1 MSRLQTIENALASIN
16 ETVFQELC
24 DSFLILKNEN
34 YRAFSRVGSQ
44 SGKQKTI
51 KGTPD
56 TFLLLPNIFMGNEGV
71 FAIILKEDNSL
82 VGSIGIITDPKRENT
97 RTRML
102 GYWLK
107 ECHWGKGM
115 ASEATRTILDY
126 GFNVLGLH
134 LISANCYPHN
144 TRSRLLLERNGFIYE
159 GILHEAEM
167 TYDGH
172 VYDHLCFYQKKERVP
187 MD

>member
-1 MSRLQTIENALASIN
+1 MPYLHNIIFILPKTNYQIPCIQYVRPLWNLRYFYVVPSRRYFLSLGFGNIQRALADP
-16 ETVFQELC
+16 FP
-24 DSFLILKNEN
+24 
-34 YRAFSRVGSQ
+34 
-44 SGKQKTI
+44 GK
-51 KGTPD
+51 D
-56 TFLLLPNIFMGNEGV
+56 E
-71 FAIILKEDNSL
+71 EDNSL

-144 TRSRLLLERNGFIYE
+144 TRSRLLLERNGFVYE

-172 VYDHLCFYQKKERVP
+172 VYDHLCFYQKKGRVP

>member
-1 MSRLQTIENALASIN
+1 M
-16 ETVFQELC
+16 
-24 DSFLILKNEN
+24 
-34 YRAFSRVGSQ
+34 
-44 SGKQKTI
+44 
-51 KGTPD
+51 
-56 TFLLLPNIFMGNEGV
+56 
-71 FAIILKEDNSL
+71 
-82 VGSIGIITDPKRENT
+82 GSIGIITDPKRENT

-107 ECHWGKGM
+107 RVPLGKNCN
-115 ASEATRTILDY
+115 ETRTILDY

-134 LISANCYPHN
+134 LISATNCYPHN

-172 VYDHLCFYQKKERVP
+172 VYDHLCFYQKKSAHGLKRSY
-187 MD
+187 DDIRK

>member
-1 MSRLQTIENALASIN
+1 MHTTILKTERLLLRPFR
-16 ETVFQELC
+16 ETDLQELFEC
-24 DSFLILKNEN
+24 CQNPNLGNNAGWEPHKSIEDSKEVLHT
-34 YRAFSRVGSQ
+34 V
-44 SGKQKTI
+44 
-51 KGTPD
+51 
-56 TFLLLPNIFMGNEGV
+56 FMGNEGV

-144 TRSRLLLERNGFIYE
+144 TRSRLLLERNGFVYE

-172 VYDHLCFYQKKERVP
+172 VYDHLCFYQKKGRVP

>member
-56 TFLLLPNIFMGNEGV
+56 TFLLLPNGKYVFVEYSTNITKGV
-71 FAIILKEDNSL
+71 SKLREDIEKCLDTTKTKIPINQIVEIILKC
-82 VGSIGIITDPKRENT
+82 R
-97 RTRML
+97 
-102 GYWLK
+102 
-107 ECHWGKGM
+107 
-115 ASEATRTILDY
+115 
-126 GFNVLGLH
+126 
-134 LISANCYPHN
+134 
-144 TRSRLLLERNGFIYE
+144 
-159 GILHEAEM
+159 
-167 TYDGH
+167 
-172 VYDHLCFYQKKERVP
+172 
-187 MD
+187 

>member
-1 MSRLQTIENALASIN
+1 M
-16 ETVFQELC
+16 
-24 DSFLILKNEN
+24 
-34 YRAFSRVGSQ
+34 
-44 SGKQKTI
+44 
-51 KGTPD
+51 
-56 TFLLLPNIFMGNEGV
+56 
-71 FAIILKEDNSL
+71 

-144 TRSRLLLERNGFIYE
+144 TRSRLLLERNGFVYE

-172 VYDHLCFYQKKERVP
+172 VYDHLCFYQKKGRVP